1 MTQIRTILVS
11 GSIPTVNQ
19 LALGDIAINT
29 VDGKAFL
36 KKYSG
41 SIQSIVDLGASASY
55 LYPLHQDVYLTG
67 SLNISGSEI
76 IKGYIELQPV
86 TTNIDTTKSASY
98 IYVSGSTNDLY
109 FSQNGNGYANTTR
122 LRWLEGNLYTG
133 LLNGGIITSAS
144 STTFN
149 ISSGSGII
157 VNLNASINAN
167 PYPTV
172 QYVNWGNLT
181 NQTLTYLTSSI
192 QTFVGIDS
200 SGSII
205 QQTSPWTD
213 GQYNTSI
220 QIGTVLHQNK
230 STINGRISYPNVAY
244 GYKQRTYDFIKAFGP
259 LKLSGYTLF
268 TSSSLGLTV
277 GNGTAFADG
286 RNYQV
291 DPNNPSY
298 IIDPGTNTSK
308 VFRYYQSGS
317 DFVQDTNGGLGYTGI
332 DPTNYNPGG
341 SGSLASVTPS
351 RFTIQRVFW
360 YPNSATQG
368 IVVYYGNAEYAT
380 LSEGILGITTE
391 VFSEVENTKQNAVYL
406 GAIVIRGNK
415 DFTGTIGTDYQIVAG
430 GLFRAS
436 VGGGG
441 GGGGGG
447 SVTPAFPY
455 TGSAEITGSL
465 NVIGPVS
472 ASLFTGS
479 LTGSLFGTA
488 SNALTASYLN
498 PLAQTVRLTGSLVI
512 TGSVIISSS
521 ATFVNV
527 GPAVFTGSA
536 GTGSAVTVYKSGS
549 TAFDIQG
556 SSGQLFAV
564 TDSLTGSLFSVNT
577 AAGLPVIEAFSDNTV
592 NIGKF
597 GTYPIKVAA
606 TGTLAIITGSFTG
619 SFTGSATTAVTAS
632 YALTSSF
639 PWFQTG
645 SNIAYVG
652 GNVGINTT
660 SPLYRLDVNGSARFQ
675 TNTYINVAA
684 TTNSGLDLINS
695 VTSSVFAKF
704 GYLGGGSNDSYI
716 GSITN
721 NNFSIRSVNTDRI
734 TVLNTG
740 LVGIN
745 TASPTAQLQVKGSG
759 TTSATTA
766 LRIENSSTTPSLTVL
781 DNGFVGIRRSN
792 PTVALDVSGS
802 VIISGS
808 VSLVSSTGIV
818 LYDSSGNGGG
828 RIYGSYG
835 YLNGEVFIRPLGA
848 ITDNFVF
855 SPNNGMSIGGFTIGG
870 TAGSPPAYG
879 LAVSGSVGIGTRVP
893 TTQLDVSGSGR
904 FTGNLTVTGSIIAAS
919 FTGSLSGSA
928 LSATSASFATTA
940 SYWSGSIVNAT
951 SASFASTASF
961 YGGSVTSASFA
972 STASFYGGSV
982 TSASF
987 ALSASNSISSS
998 YAAQAGN
1005 TNTINVNLF
1014 GSPVDSYLLFSNVV
1028 GTTGV
1033 AIGGDG
1039 DLRYNA
1045 STNVLTVVNVSA
1057 TSLTGSLF
1065 GTASNAT
1072 FALGAGTANT
1082 ASFVQTAQT
1091 ASYVLNAVSSS
1102 FAVSSSRA
1110 VSSSFATTASY
1121 WSGSILNA
1129 TSASFTSTASYVNTL
1144 NQNVTINGT
1153 ASAAVYKSNNFA
1165 FAKSDGTILYI
1176 GNIEGN
1182 DSDTVIAGRNYI
1194 VGSGTPSINLT
1205 DGQIIYTETQHT
1217 FVGNVIAT
1225 GSFKGN
1231 VNGSSSYATSA
1242 SFASTAS
1249 RVSTLNQN
1257 VLITGSLTVGA
1268 TSLGS
1273 NENTIAV
1280 GPPPAAGAG
1289 EGGQILLA
1297 AAGGAYTSASML
1309 DTYQDSFRLLRGTN
1323 AGSDAFKLKV
1333 DLHSGQVQIPN
1344 YNSPTAF
1351 TGAPVNSL
1359 ATDTNGN
1366 ILTVQ
1371 GYSGIVTINTMPPV
1385 NFDIQNGI
1393 IVNVF

>member
-1 MTQIRTILVS
+1 MNQIRTILVS

-109 FSQNGNGYANTTR
+109 FSQNGNGYVNTTR

-167 PYPTV
+167 PYPTI

-380 LSEGILGITTE
+380 LSEGILGIATE

-415 DFTGTIGTDYQIVAG
+415 DFTGTIGTDYQIIAG
-430 GLFRAS
+430 GLFRTL

-465 NVIGPVS
+465 NVVGPVS
-472 ASLFTGS
+472 ASSFTGS
-479 LTGSLFGTA
+479 FTGSLFGTA

-498 PLAQTVRLTGSLVI
+498 PLAQTVRLTGSLII
-512 TGSVIISSS
+512 TGSVLISSS
-521 ATFVNV
+521 ATFINV
-527 GPAVFTGSA
+527 GPAIFTGSA
-536 GTGSAVTVYKSGS
+536 GTGSAITVYKSGS

-652 GNVGINTT
+652 NNVGIAETNPRLRFTINTPAGGYWISMDRGNTT
-660 SPLYRLDVNGSARFQ
+660 EGGNNPTWAVFNNADPASATYGWAWYDSSADGSFSLWRRNSSITASQVIKFDRNNG
-675 TNTYINVAA
+675 NTSFAA
-684 TTNSGLDLINS
+684 NIRITGSGTNSLL
-695 VTSSVFAKF
+695 
-704 GYLGGGSNDSYI
+704 
-716 GSITN
+716 
-721 NNFSIRSVNTDRI
+721 
-734 TVLNTG
+734 
-740 LVGIN
+740 
-745 TASPTAQLQVKGSG
+745 VKGSG

-808 VSLVSSTGIV
+808 VSLVSSTGII

-835 YLNGEVFIRPLGA
+835 YINGEVFIRPLGA
-848 ITDNFVF
+848 ISDNFVF

-879 LAVSGSVGIGTRVP
+879 LAISGSVGIGTRVP

-919 FTGSLSGSA
+919 FTGSL
-928 LSATSASFATTA
+928 
-940 SYWSGSIVNAT
+940 
-951 SASFASTASF
+951 
-961 YGGSVTSASFA
+961 
-972 STASFYGGSV
+972 
-982 TSASF
+982 
-987 ALSASNSISSS
+987 
-998 YAAQAGN
+998 
-1005 TNTINVNLF
+1005 
-1014 GSPVDSYLLFSNVV
+1014 
-1028 GTTGV
+1028 
-1033 AIGGDG
+1033 
-1039 DLRYNA
+1039 
-1045 STNVLTVVNVSA
+1045 
-1057 TSLTGSLF
+1057 F
-1065 GTASNAT
+1065 GT
-1072 FALGAGTANT
+1072 
-1082 ASFVQTAQT
+1082 
-1091 ASYVLNAVSSS
+1091 SSWS
-1102 FAVSSSRA
+1102 VSSSRA
-1110 VSSSFATTASY
+1110 VTSSYAISSSYSVTSSY
-1121 WSGSILNA
+1121 A
-1129 TSASFTSTASYVNTL
+1129 VTSSYVNPLTQSVSILGSTSIVGPVTQSNAANNLTTFQEIVYLGASIPGGGGAPTTL
-1144 NQNVTINGT
+1144 ISKIAGSPISMFIEYQIVDVVTMT
-1153 ASAAVYKSNNFA
+1153 
-1165 FAKSDGTILYI
+1165 DQRTGTIMA
-1176 GNIEGN
+1176 NFN
-1182 DSDTVIAGRNYI
+1182 T
-1194 VGSGTPSINLT
+1194 SGTPTST
-1205 DGQIIYTETQHT
+1205 YTETVT
-1217 FVGNVIAT
+1217 ADIGNTSGVVFTTNVG
-1225 GSFKGN
+1225 G
-1231 VNGSSSYATSA
+1231 
-1242 SFASTAS
+1242 
-1249 RVSTLNQN
+1249 
-1257 VLITGSLTVGA
+1257 
-1268 TSLGS
+1268 
-1273 NENTIAV
+1273 
-1280 GPPPAAGAG
+1280 
-1289 EGGQILLA
+1289 
-1297 AAGGAYTSASML
+1297 
-1309 DTYQDSFRLLRGTN
+1309 TYDIQATN
-1323 AGSDAFKLKV
+1323 ANPNPYTFK
-1333 DLHSGQVQIPN
+1333 
-1344 YNSPTAF
+1344 A
-1351 TGAPVNSL
+1351 
-1359 ATDTNGN
+1359 
-1366 ILTVQ
+1366 ILR
-1371 GYSGIVTINTMPPV
+1371 Y
-1385 NFDIQNGI
+1385 F
-1393 IVNVF
+1393 